1 MTTYRLMDGLSG
13 RPGNGPGSPTGYSGP
28 YQAGISFGVTTGNL
42 WLEGYYLWVPT
53 GGDLNAGG
61 TQKFALWIPY
71 SNVAG
76 TLVSAGT
83 TTAGVFTANQWNYVP
98 LATPIQLSIGT
109 QYLAATG
116 WTSVNGFPDTAN
128 QFGTGDP
135 YVSGITSGPLFAYS
149 DGSNGGTGTP
159 TPWLP
164 QGVFGDQAG
173 QVDPT
178 LYMPAQSSNSS
189 NFWVDVSVSTV
200 APGGYPGSYRLYP
213 NKSDTNLNTTLD
225 SAVNYIIATEFELS
239 QSCTLNKIWYYSPS
253 GTAQL
258 ATSADI
264 WSILGANSGSIVAG
278 TNSPTWSGAAGSG
291 WVSTSFAGVTLAAGS
306 YKVSVF
312 NNAGSPDQ
320 WSAKDAGTNYWGT
333 GAGANGITWGPLSAP
348 GLSTASLAYIF
359 NGSNPGSTPP
369 YTTGSTE
376 RGQCTFQQ
384 TGTNVYP
391 PLYVDGL
398 AQNYWLDVEVT
409 PAPPAAG
416 PAYTAFSASM

>member
-13 RPGNGPGSPTGYSGP
+13 RPGNGPGSPTAYSGI
-28 YQAGISFGVTTGNL
+28 YQAAVSFGVTTGNL
-42 WLEGYYLWVPT
+42 WLEGYYLWVPA
-53 GGDLNAGG
+53 GGDLNGGG
-61 TQKFALWIPY
+61 TQKFALWIPN
-71 SNVAG
+71 SATTGV
-76 TLVSAGT
+76 LVSSAT
-83 TTAGVFTANQWNYVP
+83 ATAAPFTAGQWNYVP
-98 LATPIQLSIGT
+98 LGTPVQLSLGT
-109 QYLAATG
+109 QYLACTG

-135 YVSGITSGPLFAYS
+135 YVSGITNGPLFAYS
-149 DGSNGGTGTP
+149 DGGNGGTGTP
-159 TPWLP
+159 TPYLP
-164 QGVFGDQAG
+164 QGAFGTVG
-173 QVDPT
+173 VDPT
-178 LYMPAQSSNSS
+178 VNMPAQSSNSS
-189 NFWVDVSVSTV
+189 NFWVDISVSDV
-200 APGGYPGSYRLYP
+200 APAGYSGSYRLYP
-213 NKSDTNLNTTLD
+213 NKSDTNKLTGTD
-225 SAVNYIIATEFELS
+225 SSVNYILATEFELS
-239 QSCTLNKIWYYSPS
+239 QLCTLNKIWYYSPA

-264 WSILGANSGSIVAG
+264 WTITGANSGSIVAG

-291 WVSTSFAGVTLAAGS
+291 WISTSFAGVTLPAGS

-312 NNAGSPDQ
+312 NNAATPDG
-320 WSAKDAGTNYWGT
+320 WSVKDANTNYWGT
-333 GAGANGITWGPLSAP
+333 GGAGVNGITWGPLTAP

-384 TGTNVYP
+384 TDANVYP

-409 PAPPAAG
+409 PATLTPP
-416 PAYTAFSASM
+416 PPNTYFMSSM